1 MSEQSREE
9 SLRSI
14 VPRDMGSVEGL
25 TFYRNVTR
33 TIISDPDLVR
43 VRDRTADGKAL
54 ADIGYPPA
62 KAYAVGKL
70 LMAAAVMADPSLKLE
85 EGAAS

>member
-1 MSEQSREE
+1 MSEQSRDE

-14 VPRDMGSVEGL
+14 VPLDMGAVEGL

-33 TIISDPDLVR
+33 TIASEPQLVR
-43 VRDRTADGKAL
+43 VRDRTVDGKAL

-62 KAYAVGKL
+62 KALAVGKL
-70 LMAAAVMADPSLKLE
+70 LIAAAVMADPSLKLE
-85 EGAAS
+85 EGASS